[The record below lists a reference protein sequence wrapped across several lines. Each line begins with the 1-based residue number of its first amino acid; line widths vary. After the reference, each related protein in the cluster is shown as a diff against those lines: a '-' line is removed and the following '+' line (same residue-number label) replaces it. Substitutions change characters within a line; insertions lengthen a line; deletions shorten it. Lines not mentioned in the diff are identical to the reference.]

1 LILSANATSFR
12 PMFLAFSLIQTLGYS
27 SPSFLLFLSATWAV
41 LFSVILANALWIV
54 ICNMSLAI
62 SVMEGR
68 GGYSAILK
76 ACFLLRGKTSMALFL
91 ALLVN
96 VALAAIPVILKR
108 YLPIY
113 SCWQKSNIFEGIKS
127 FDCATS
133 SLVMCKDN
141 KLEKFIYCMILYKC
155 L

>member
-1 LILSANATSFR
+1 
-12 PMFLAFSLIQTLGYS
+12 
-27 SPSFLLFLSATWAV
+27 
-41 LFSVILANALWIV
+41 
-54 ICNMSLAI
+54 MSLAI

-96 VALAAIPVILKR
+96 VALAAIPVILNR

-113 SCWQKSNIFEGIKS
+113 SCWQKSNSFEGIKS
-127 FDCATS
+127 FD
-133 SLVMCKDN
+133 
-141 KLEKFIYCMILYKC
+141 
-155 L
+155 

>member
-1 LILSANATSFR
+1 
-12 PMFLAFSLIQTLGYS
+12 
-27 SPSFLLFLSATWAV
+27 
-41 LFSVILANALWIV
+41 
-54 ICNMSLAI
+54 MSLAI

-113 SCWQKSNIFEGIKS
+113 SCWQKSNSFERHRVSIEQPHLSYVQRQEVGEIHILQ
-127 FDCATS
+127 C
-133 SLVMCKDN
+133 
-141 KLEKFIYCMILYKC
+141 FI
-155 L
+155 